1 MLLVD
6 MTINIE
12 IIGVE
17 PACYR
22 CKETKENAEKAAEKL
37 RGDGIEVT
45 VSKLDVMAKSTMD
58 RFGVVRT
65 PALVVNGSIKIMGKV
80 PDPGVIERIVR
91 KEI

>member
-1 MLLVD
+1 
-6 MTINIE
+6 MTIKIE

-37 RGDGIEVT
+37 RAEGIEVS

-65 PALVVNGSIKIMGKV
+65 PVLVVNGSIKIMGKV
-80 PDPGVIERIVR
+80 PDPGVIERILR
-91 KEI
+91 KEL

>member
-1 MLLVD
+1 

-37 RGDGIEVT
+37 RADGIEVT
-45 VSKLDVMAKSTMD
+45 VNKLDVMTKTTMD

>member
-1 MLLVD
+1 
-6 MTINIE
+6 MTVSIE

-22 CKETKENAEKAAEKL
+22 CKETKENADKAVAKL
-37 RGDGIEVT
+37 RSEGIDVT
-45 VSKLDVMAKSTMD
+45 IDKLDVMAKSTMD

-91 KEI
+91 KEL

>member
-1 MLLVD
+1 
-6 MTINIE
+6 MTISIE

-22 CKETKENAEKAAEKL
+22 CKETKENAEKAASKL
-37 RGDGIEVT
+37 KAEGIEVS

>member
-1 MLLVD
+1 
-6 MTINIE
+6 MTISIE

-22 CKETKENAEKAAEKL
+22 CKETKENAEKAAAKL
-37 RGDGIEVT
+37 RAEGLDIT
-45 VSKLDVMAKSTMD
+45 IDKLDVMAKSTMD

-91 KEI
+91 KEL

>member
-1 MLLVD
+1 M
-6 MTINIE
+6 INIE

-22 CKETKENAEKAAEKL
+22 CKETKENADKAAAKL
-37 RGDGIEVT
+37 REEGIDITVT
-45 VSKLDVMAKSTMD
+45 KLDVMAKSTMD

-91 KEI
+91 KEL

>member
-1 MLLVD
+1 

-37 RGDGIEVT
+37 RAKGIEVT
-45 VSKLDVMAKSTMD
+45 VNKLDVMAKSTMD

-91 KEI
+91 KET